1 MGGTIQVESERG
13 KGSKFEV
20 ILPFEIA
27 SEEEVKDSYVKKEEK
42 LYNRSKEKRILL
54 AEDNEL
60 NAEIA
65 MELLKEEGFLIDWVK
80 DGQECFDKL
89 EESDDGYYDLI
100 LMDIQMPILNG
111 YDTTAKIRQMENP
124 KKATTPIVAM
134 TANSFDEDI
143 EMTQKAGMNGF
154 IAKPLDA
161 EKMFTILKQSIVEN

>member
-1 MGGTIQVESERG
+1 MCKIAICDDDKEYREKIKTVIETEGILSSNEIRFYEYESG
-13 KGSKFEV
+13 K
-20 ILPFEIA
+20 
-27 SEEEVKDSYVKKEEK
+27 
-42 LYNRSKEKRILL
+42 
-54 AEDNEL
+54 
-60 NAEIA
+60 
-65 MELLKEEGFLIDWVK
+65 ELLEDADILH
-80 DGQECFDKL
+80 
-89 EESDDGYYDLI
+89 DLI
-100 LMDIQMPILNG
+100 FMDIQMPILNG

>member
-1 MGGTIQVESERG
+1 MFETTLKSNFPLSVQV
-13 KGSKFEV
+13 
-20 ILPFEIA
+20 PFTEI
-27 SEEEVKDSYVKKEEK
+27 
-42 LYNRSKEKRILL
+42 
-54 AEDNEL
+54 
-60 NAEIA
+60 
-65 MELLKEEGFLIDWVK
+65 G
-80 DGQECFDKL
+80 FDKL